1 MVICYGGHREL
12 MEGPRKKRFFQRRVS
27 FGRQRKNR
35 ARELVGVTSSETDVT
50 STPPPLPL
58 FSFDYFPMFHE
69 IFCTFF
75 FFSVVSSAPDWLLDP
90 ALSLAKILVLHFP
103 VTCTWK
109 IRFKSGL
116 LIFLL
121 IFWKLPSATLRSALY
136 VLSST
141 LGLLV
146 VEFHLESN

>member
-1 MVICYGGHREL
+1 MVICYSGHRKL

-27 FGRQRKNR
+27 FGRQRRNR
-35 ARELVGVTSSETDVT
+35 ARELVGVISSETDVT

-58 FSFDYFPMFHE
+58 FFLDYFPMFHE
-69 IFCTFF
+69 IFCRFF
-75 FFSVVSSAPDWLLDP
+75 FLSSFICTWLLDP

-109 IRFKSGL
+109 TRFQSGL
-116 LIFLL
+116 LVFLL
-121 IFWKLPSATLRSALY
+121 IFWKLSSATLRSALH
-136 VLSST
+136 VLLST
-141 LGLLV
+141 PGSLV